1 MKKKNWNLSRKQW
14 IILGILASLTIFVL
28 VIDAFYLFRTIDNP
42 TTLNPISKFSEAPV
56 TNTVIPD
63 SSKAETTIPSLST
76 TEPAS
81 TSSTQLS
88 THPVNSSETTL
99 TLAHTL
105 TPSPSPTPIPKF
117 FINEWDKN
125 TDNWSW
131 FSTGGDDNL
140 WDVYNEADVL
150 VFTLLGK
157 DTNAYFVYEGWDYD
171 KVKISTQ
178 VEVRTETK
186 SSTIIICNYAESI
199 GWYEFN
205 IGTNGLWEV
214 RLHDTQGKSGYLS
227 LQSGGSLAIQ
237 TGKGINE
244 YTAICDGNH
253 LSLTINGSEVL
264 DYIDQ
269 IKQFKRGKIGLGVF
283 SYSEVPVLV
292 ESAWVKVSQP

>member
-1 MKKKNWNLSRKQW
+1 MKKNNWNLSRKQW
-14 IILGILASLTIFVL
+14 IILGILASLTIFIL
-28 VIDAFYLFRTIDNP
+28 VIDAIYLFRTINNP
-42 TTLNPISKFSEAPV
+42 TTLNPISKFSEATV
-56 TNTVIPD
+56 TNTVMPV
-63 SSKAETTIPSLST
+63 SSTTGTAIPSLGT
-76 TEPAS
+76 NEP

-88 THPVNSSETTL
+88 THPVNSTETIL

-125 TDNWSW
+125 TNNWSW

-171 KVKISTQ
+171 KVMISTQ

-186 SSTIIICNYAESI
+186 SSTVIVCNYSESI

-214 RLHDTQGKSGYLS
+214 RLHDTQGKTGYLS

-237 TGKGINE
+237 TGKGTNE
-244 YTAICDGNH
+244 YTATCDGNH
-253 LSLTINGSEVL
+253 LSLSINGSEVL
-264 DYIDQ
+264 DYTDP
-269 IKQFKRGKIGLGVF
+269 IKKFQRGKIGLGVF
-283 SYSEVPVLV
+283 SYSQVPVLV